1 MTNFYTMSLPI
12 PCIKRIARDVCD
24 INKNG
29 LSDNGIYYIHDE
41 DDIQNGYG
49 LIIGPSGTIY
59 ENGYYYF
66 RLAFPNNYPQSPP
79 KVTFCT
85 YDNYNN
91 TRFHPNLYR
100 NGKTCLSILNTWKGD
115 GWTSCQ
121 TIRSVLLTLSS
132 ILTNNPLTEEP
143 GITIKHRDN
152 IPYNEIIQ
160 FKNYQIALL
169 GSVTSALRNDVDE
182 FHMFKYV
189 VKETFDKNKHIIHK
203 KLKELSKNNNKHS
216 QCAIIYGMNCIIDY
230 VSVLNDFEKLI

>member
-1 MTNFYTMSLPI
+1 M
-12 PCIKRIARDVCD
+12 
-24 INKNG
+24 
-29 LSDNGIYYIHDE
+29 
-41 DDIQNGYG
+41 
-49 LIIGPSGTIY
+49 
-59 ENGYYYF
+59 
-66 RLAFPNNYPQSPP
+66 
-79 KVTFCT
+79 
-85 YDNYNN
+85 
-91 TRFHPNLYR
+91 
-100 NGKTCLSILNTWKGD
+100 
-115 GWTSCQ
+115 
-121 TIRSVLLTLSS
+121 
-132 ILTNNPLTEEP
+132 TNNPLTEEP